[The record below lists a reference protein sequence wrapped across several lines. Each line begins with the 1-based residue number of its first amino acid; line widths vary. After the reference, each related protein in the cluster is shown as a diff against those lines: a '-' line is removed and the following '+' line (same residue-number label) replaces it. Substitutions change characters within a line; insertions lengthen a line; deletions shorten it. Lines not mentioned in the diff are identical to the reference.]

1 MKQIIPNVYYIT
13 GLPAGRV
20 YVLKDPDGL
29 TLIDASISGMAGK
42 ILAQIAAA
50 GHTAR
55 DVKRILIT
63 HAHPDHVGSLP
74 ALKQSTGAQVICS
87 AEDRPVVEGRM
98 PVARRASGFRPPNT
112 NIQGTPVDR
121 EVTDGDTIDALGG
134 LQVVFT
140 PGHSPGHLSFWQ
152 PQLGIAFI
160 GDVLFHVFGVR
171 LPPGFLTVDMEQ
183 DKRSVRKLANLKPQ
197 IVCFGH
203 GDPIMQNTAQM
214 LNDFANK
221 IGV

>member
-1 MKQIIPNVYYIT
+1 MKQIIPNVYQIT

-29 TLIDASISGMAGK
+29 TLIDASISGMTQR
-42 ILAQIAAA
+42 ILGQITAA
-50 GHTAR
+50 GHSPA

-63 HAHPDHVGSLP
+63 HGHPDHVGSLP
-74 ALKQSTGAQVICS
+74 GLKQATGAQVIAS
-87 AEDRPVVEGRM
+87 AEDRPVIEGKM
-98 PVARRASGFRPPNT
+98 PVVRRPQGFSPPNT
-112 NIQGTPVDR
+112 ILKGTPVDR
-121 EVTDGDTIDALGG
+121 EVKDGDTIEALGG

-140 PGHSPGHLSFWQ
+140 PGHSPGHLAFWQ

-171 LPPGFLTVDMEQ
+171 LPPSFLTVDMEQ
-183 DKRSVRKLANLKPQ
+183 DKRSVRRIADLKPR

-203 GDPIMQNTAQM
+203 GAPITQDTAQII
-214 LNDFANK
+214 NTFAQK